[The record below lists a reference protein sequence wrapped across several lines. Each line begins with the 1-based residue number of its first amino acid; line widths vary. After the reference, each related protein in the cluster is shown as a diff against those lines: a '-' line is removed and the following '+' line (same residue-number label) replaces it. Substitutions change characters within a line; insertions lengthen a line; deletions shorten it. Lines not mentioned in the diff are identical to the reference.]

1 MNRTL
6 KIILTVV
13 VSVCTA
19 LTVNAQDLSSQR
31 GESQDLGSL
40 LGHRLDHAGLVI
52 NPTPQA
58 MYLMRGLPAKISKG
72 VALDGQAKNFK
83 QELGFLKHKKRGLKL
98 TINYVDSFAEGSE
111 VPNKS
116 GAYTLKVDHS
126 SGISIE
132 AYDELGAFYAIQT
145 LRQIM
150 ESERVQN
157 EGTIPAM
164 VIRDWPDLKYRG
176 VVEGFYGEPWS
187 HEARLSLID
196 FYGRFKMNYYV
207 YGPKDDPYHSS
218 PYWREE
224 YPADEAAQIKELV
237 EACKRN
243 RVHFVWAVHPG
254 KDIKWEESDIQN
266 LLRKFD
272 AMYALGVR
280 AFAVHFDDIEG
291 AGTNPYYQT
300 ELMNILTEDFVKA
313 KGDVEPLIVCP
324 TEYTRLW
331 ANPTE
336 RGSLVIYGNELNPEC
351 DVFWT
356 GDAVCSDMTERT
368 MEWIKSRI
376 QRPALFWWNFPVTDY
391 ARHIIMQGPVYG
403 LANTMDDTKTRGI
416 LSNPM
421 EHAEASKLALYSVG
435 DYAWNVEAYNAV
447 DSWERAIECIAP
459 EVKEAYRLFA
469 IHSCDTETG
478 YRRYESW
485 ETETFDFENYD
496 EALAAKLLEEFKRIE
511 AVPAQMEAMKNKALL
526 AELRPWLVEFAKLGT
541 RCRKAIEAYE
551 LFRAGDYEAFWAAY
565 VDNLMTE
572 EQVEQYDAHRSGTM
586 KLKPFYERMMDGMA
600 AAYYEALTGEKSSVL
615 AACGTYR
622 SLGAPQAKY
631 MFDNDLETY
640 YHSGEGQRTDD
651 FVGVDLG
658 VVRKVREVRII
669 QGRNSVDD
677 VDYFDHVVLEYSVD
691 GEEWIAMTEPMQ
703 GVYDIEWKG
712 EAVEARYVGIR
723 KLESKKR
730 NWLAIRSFE
739 INPVAESEYGWDAN
753 PFTVV
758 DAREAVVTTVA
769 EGATTA
775 QLLLGKLSEGAYVE
789 LLDSNRAPI
798 QRFEL
803 TQPNTKLN
811 LATGTAYIAIKND
824 GGLYEV
830 VFK

>member
-6 KIILTVV
+6 KTLLAVV
-13 VSVCTA
+13 VAVCTT
-19 LTVNAQDLSSQR
+19 LTINAQDLSSQR

-40 LGHRLDHAGLVI
+40 LGHRLDHAGLVV
-52 NPTPQA
+52 NPTPQS
-58 MYLMRGLPAKISKG
+58 LNLLRSLPVDISQG
-72 VALDGQAKNFK
+72 VALKGEAQKFS
-83 QELGFLKHKKRGLKL
+83 QELSFIKQNKKGLKL
-98 TINYVDSFAEGSE
+98 TITYPKRGFESDAET
-111 VPNKS
+111 PNKS
-116 GAYTLKVDHS
+116 GAYILKVNHD

-145 LRQIM
+145 LRQVV
-150 ESERVQN
+150 ESERAQD
-157 EGTIPAM
+157 GTIPAL

-218 PYWREE
+218 PYWREA
-224 YPADEAAQIKELV
+224 YPEDEAREIKELV

-266 LLRKFD
+266 LIRKFD
-272 AMYALGVR
+272 AMYELGVR

-336 RGSLVIYGNELNPEC
+336 RGSLIIYGNELNPEC

-368 MEWIKSRI
+368 MEWISSRI
-376 QRPALFWWNFPVTDY
+376 KRPALFWWNFPVTDY

-403 LANTMDDTKTRGI
+403 LANTMDETKTRGI

-435 DYAWNVEAYNAV
+435 DYAWNVEAYNAI
-447 DSWERAIECIAP
+447 DSWERAIEFIAP

-496 EALAAKLLEEFKRIE
+496 AELAKALLEEFKRIE
-511 AVPAQMEAMKNKALL
+511 AVPAAMEAMKNRALL
-526 AELRPWLVEFAKLGT
+526 EELRPWLVEFAKLGT
-541 RCRKAIEAYE
+541 RCRKALEALE

-572 EQVEQYDAHRSGTM
+572 AEIEQYDAHRSGTM
-586 KLKPFYERMMDGMA
+586 KLKPFYERLMDGMA

-677 VDYFDHVVLEYSVD
+677 VDYFDHCVLEYSVD
-691 GEEWIAMTEPMQ
+691 GKEWVAMMEPME
-703 GVYDIEWKG
+703 GVYDIEWRG

-753 PFTVV
+753 PFTSV
-758 DAREAVVTTVA
+758 AASEAVVKA
-769 EGATTA
+769 LPEGATTV
-775 QLLLGKLSEGAYVE
+775 QLLLGKLAEGAYVE
-789 LLDSNRAPI
+789 LLDKESKPLSR
-798 QRFEL
+798 L
-803 TQPNTKLN
+803 DVVKPNTKLDIVDG
-811 LATGTAYIAIKND
+811 AAFIAIKND
-824 GGLYEV
+824 GGLIEV

>member
-6 KIILTVV
+6 KTLLAVV
-13 VSVCTA
+13 VSLCTA
-19 LTVNAQDLSSQR
+19 LAVNAQDLSSQR

-52 NPTPQA
+52 NPTPQHL
-58 MYLMRGLPAKISKG
+58 YLLRSLPADISRG
-72 VALDGQAKNFK
+72 VALKGEAKKFAEELSFIK
-83 QELGFLKHKKRGLKL
+83 QSKKGLKL
-98 TINYVDSFAEGSE
+98 TITYPKRGFAQNAE

-116 GAYTLKVDHS
+116 GAYTLKVNHA
-126 SGISIE
+126 SGIIIE

-145 LRQIM
+145 LRQIV
-150 ESERVQN
+150 ESERAQD
-157 EGTIPAM
+157 GTIPAL

-218 PYWREE
+218 PYWREA
-224 YPADEAAQIKELV
+224 YPEEEAREIRELV

-266 LLRKFD
+266 LIRKFD
-272 AMYALGVR
+272 AMYELGVR

-300 ELMNILTEDFVKA
+300 ELMNILTDDFVKV

-336 RGSLVIYGNELNPEC
+336 RGSLIIYGNELNPEC

-368 MEWIKSRI
+368 MEWISSRI

-391 ARHIIMQGPVYG
+391 ARHIVMQGPVYG
-403 LANTMDDTKTRGI
+403 LANTMDETKTRGI

-435 DYAWNVEAYNAV
+435 DYAWNVEAYNAI
-447 DSWERAIECIAP
+447 DSWERAIEFIAP

-485 ETETFDFENYD
+485 ETETFDFEHYD

-526 AELRPWLVEFAKLGT
+526 EELRPWLVEFAKLGT
-541 RCRKAIEAYE
+541 RCRKALEAME
-551 LFRAGDYEAFWAAY
+551 LFRAGDYEAFWTAY

-572 EQVEQYDAHRSGTM
+572 AEIEQYDAHRSGTM
-586 KLKPFYERMMDGMA
+586 KLKPFYERLMDGMA

-615 AACGTYR
+615 TACGTYR

-631 MFDNDLETY
+631 MFDNDIETY

-677 VDYFDHVVLEYSVD
+677 VDYFDHCVLEYSVD
-691 GEEWIAMTEPMQ
+691 GQEWFAMTEPME
-703 GVYDIEWKG
+703 GVYDIEWQG

-753 PFTVV
+753 PFTFVS
-758 DAREAVVTTVA
+758 ATEPLSQAVK
-769 EGATTA
+769 EGATSV
-775 QLLLGKLSEGAYVE
+775 QLLLGKLSEDAYVE
-789 LLDSNRAPI
+789 LQDANHNVLAHVA
-798 QRFEL
+798 L
-803 TQPNTKLN
+803 TTPNTKLE
-811 LATGTAYIAIKND
+811 LAQDVAYVVVKNE
-824 GGLYEV
+824 GGLFET

>member
-6 KIILTVV
+6 KTLFAVV
-13 VSVCTA
+13 VAVCTT
-19 LTVNAQDLSSQR
+19 LTINAQDLSSQR

-40 LGHRLDHAGLVI
+40 LGHRVDHAGLVI
-52 NPTPQA
+52 NPTPQSL
-58 MYLMRGLPAKISKG
+58 YLLRSIPADISRGVVLNGEAKMFAEELSFLP
-72 VALDGQAKNFK
+72 QN
-83 QELGFLKHKKRGLKL
+83 KKGLKL
-98 TINYVDSFAEGSE
+98 TITYPKRGFDKDDET
-111 VPNKS
+111 PNKS
-116 GAYTLKVDHS
+116 GAYILKVNHA

-145 LRQIM
+145 LRQVV
-150 ESERVQN
+150 ESERGQN
-157 EGTIPAM
+157 GTIPAL

-224 YPADEAAQIKELV
+224 YPADEAAEIRELV

-266 LLRKFD
+266 LIRKFD

-300 ELMNILTEDFVKA
+300 ELMNILTDDFVKA

-336 RGSLVIYGNELNPEC
+336 RGSLIIYGNELNPEC

-356 GDAVCSDMTERT
+356 GDAVCSDMTEST
-368 MEWIKSRI
+368 MAWISSRI

-403 LANTMDDTKTRGI
+403 LANTMDETKTRGI

-435 DYAWNVEAYNAV
+435 DYAWNVEAYNAI
-447 DSWERAIECIAP
+447 DSWERAIEFIAP

-496 EALAAKLLEEFKRIE
+496 AELAAKLIDEFKRIE
-511 AVPAQMEAMKNKALL
+511 AVPAAMEAMTNKALL
-526 AELRPWLVEFAKLGT
+526 EELRPWLVEFAKLGT
-541 RCRKAIEAYE
+541 RCRKALEALE

-572 EQVEQYDAHRSGTM
+572 KEIEMYDAHRSGTM
-586 KLKPFYERMMDGMA
+586 KLKPFYERLMDGMA

-615 AACGTYR
+615 TACGSYR

-631 MFDNDLETY
+631 MFDNDIETY
-640 YHSGEGQRTDD
+640 YHSGDGQRTDD

-677 VDYFDHVVLEYSVD
+677 VDYFDHCVLEYSVD
-691 GEEWIAMTEPMQ
+691 GKEWVAMMEPME
-703 GVYDIEWKG
+703 GVYDIEWRG

-758 DAREAVVTTVA
+758 DAREAVTVA
-769 EGATTA
+769 VKEGATSV

-789 LLDSNRAPI
+789 LLDKDNNVLSHTALQAPNAK
-798 QRFEL
+798 FEL
-803 TQPNTKLN
+803 NEGVAFVKV
-811 LATGTAYIAIKND
+811 KCD
-824 GGLYEV
+824 GGLFETI
-830 VFK
+830 FK

>member
-6 KIILTVV
+6 KTILAVV
-13 VSVCTA
+13 VSLCTT
-19 LTVNAQDLSSQR
+19 LTINAQDLSSQR
-31 GESQDLGSL
+31 GESQELGAL
-40 LGHRLDHAGLVI
+40 LGHRVDHAGLVI
-52 NPTPQA
+52 NPTPQS
-58 MYLMRGLPAKISKG
+58 LNVLRSLPADISKG
-72 VALDGQAKNFK
+72 VALQGVAKNFAE
-83 QELGFLKHKKRGLKL
+83 ELSFLKQNKRGLKL
-98 TINYVDSFAEGSE
+98 AITYAEQGFDKDAE
-111 VPNKS
+111 TPNKS
-116 GAYTLKVDHS
+116 GAYILKVNHA
-126 SGISIE
+126 SGIAIE

-145 LRQIM
+145 LRQIV
-150 ESERVQN
+150 ESEVSQD
-157 EGTIPAM
+157 GTIPSV

-224 YPADEAAQIKELV
+224 YPADEAAEIRELV

-336 RGSLVIYGNELNPEC
+336 RGSLIIYGNELNPEC

-368 MEWIKSRI
+368 MEWISSRI

-403 LANTMDDTKTRGI
+403 LANTMDETKTRGI

-435 DYAWNVEAYNAV
+435 DYAWNVEAYNAI
-447 DSWERAIECIAP
+447 DSWERAIEFIAP

-496 EALAAKLLEEFKRIE
+496 EVLAAKLLEEFKRIE
-511 AVPAQMEAMKNKALL
+511 AVPAAMEAMKNKALL
-526 AELRPWLVEFAKLGT
+526 EELRPWLVEFAKLGT
-541 RCRKAIEAYE
+541 RCRKALEAME

-565 VDNLMTE
+565 VDNLMSE
-572 EQVEQYDAHRSGTM
+572 AEVEMYDAHRSGTM
-586 KLKPFYERMMDGMA
+586 KLKPFYERLMDGMA

-615 AACGTYR
+615 TACGTYR

-691 GEEWIAMTEPMQ
+691 GKEWIALMEPMQ
-703 GVYDIEWKG
+703 GVYDIEWRG

-758 DAREAVVTTVA
+758 DAREAVIVA
-769 EGATTA
+769 VKEGATSV
-775 QLLLGKLSEGAYVE
+775 QLLLGKLAQGAYVE
-789 LLDSNRAPI
+789 LLDESRNVISHIALETPNVKI
-798 QRFEL
+798 EL
-803 TQPNTKLN
+803 KE
-811 LATGTAYIAIKND
+811 GVAYVSIKND
-824 GGLYEV
+824 GGLIET